1 VDRTESPNAH
11 GIRDPTL
18 HDREQFLVPQDIT
31 RAKFQEQLDRW
42 HANADA
48 YARRGWLLLTTG
60 DLSVDIGFLQN
71 VAMGGRTIPVMT
83 TCVRLDYWN
92 FDLWPPSLTFLD
104 PVTRHPAPPPVRA
117 PDRVSATEVRDAL
130 IDQHPETLQPFLC
143 LPGIREY
150 HSHPQHS
157 GDDWLLHRHLREGD
171 LAVVCERIWRRMAR
185 NVLGMSVAIQS
196 LAPAND
202 TSIANQLDINL
213 LQGDA
218 DLVQRQLAQQQ
229 AAQEAIERPPR
240 ARDQLGLGPDV
251 PGTNAGTTRK
261 PALDASHVTDSSGV
275 LPSSADGVPP
285 SAGETDHQ
293 AFDLTTAEPAANSG
307 SVPAPARV
315 SSGREAGSGSELR
328 E

>member
-1 VDRTESPNAH
+1 MVSTEIPDTRGSLDSMA
-11 GIRDPTL
+11 
-18 HDREQFLVPQDIT
+18 HDRGPLLVPPDVT
-31 RAKFQEQLDRW
+31 WAKFQEQLDRW
-42 HANADA
+42 HANASA
-48 YARRGWLLLTTG
+48 YARRGWLLLSTS

-83 TCVRLDYWN
+83 ACVRLDYWN

-104 PVTRHPAPPPVRA
+104 PMTRQPAPPPVRA
-117 PDRVSATEVRDAL
+117 PDRFSATEVRDAL
-130 IDQHPETLQPFLC
+130 IDQHPATLQPFLC

-171 LAVVCERIWRRMAR
+171 VAVVCERIWRRMAR

-196 LAPAND
+196 LAPANE

-229 AAQEAIERPPR
+229 AAQEAAQGADNHRRP
-240 ARDQLGLGPDV
+240 APDV
-251 PGTNAGTTRK
+251 ADTDAGTGPELASNAR
-261 PALDASHVTDSSGV
+261 PA
-275 LPSSADGVPP
+275 
-285 SAGETDHQ
+285 
-293 AFDLTTAEPAANSG
+293 
-307 SVPAPARV
+307 
-315 SSGREAGSGSELR
+315 AGSGDFLPASAAEVLPATTESDDQADDLASAELAANPGPAPLPALASSERKAGNGPVLSQ
-328 E
+328 